1 MARAKRGRYRKT
13 FLRGFNVYI
22 RLGTIIVKLSYT
34 IISLALSEPYILLYH
49 SDYRHSIFRLWRSIL
64 SRMAS
69 NPIVDIHTHIYP
81 PSYLTLLRSR
91 TKVPYLLDIPDKSA
105 PPRLIILPSDDDPA
119 LPAHQRGRPIDSSY
133 SSINEKLHFMK
144 THNITTSVVSL
155 ANPWLDFLSPEE
167 GPRWAEKVNSEL
179 EDICSASQNSLYA
192 FATLPLSASPSQIAS
207 MIQCL
212 HSLSHIRG
220 VILGTTGLS
229 QGLDDPAL
237 EPIWSALESAK
248 LLIFLHPHY
257 GLPSSVYGPR
267 ASEYGH
273 VLPLSLGFPMETS
286 IAFTRMWLCG
296 VFDRHPKL
304 KVLIAHAGGTVPFLS
319 GRIDSCVQ
327 HERHFAENEGGGRGP
342 KRGLK
347 EVLKENVWLD
357 AVVYSSSGVRA
368 AVEVVG
374 KDRVL
379 FGTDHPFFPPL
390 EEEAEEW
397 MSVGTN
403 VEAVKGAFGE
413 DEEGAR
419 AVLGKTAIELLGLN
433 LSDAG

>member
-144 THNITTSVVSL
+144 THNITTSVISL

-212 HSLSHIRG
+212 YSLSHIRG

-347 EVLKENVWLD
+347 EVLKENIWLD

-368 AVEVVG
+368 AMEVAG

>member
-1 MARAKRGRYRKT
+1 
-13 FLRGFNVYI
+13 
-22 RLGTIIVKLSYT
+22 
-34 IISLALSEPYILLYH
+34 
-49 SDYRHSIFRLWRSIL
+49 
-64 SRMAS
+64 MAS
-69 NPIVDIHTHIYP
+69 NTIVDIHTHIYP

-91 TKVPYLLDIPDKSA
+91 TKVPYLLDLPDKSA

-133 SSINEKLHFMK
+133 SSINEKLRFIK
-144 THNITTSVVSL
+144 THNIATSVISL

-179 EDICSASQNSLYA
+179 EDICSTSQNSLYA
-192 FATLPLSASPSQIAS
+192 FATLPLSASPSQIAD
-207 MIQCL
+207 MIQSL
-212 HSLSHIRG
+212 HVLPHIRG

-237 EPIWSALESAK
+237 EPVWSALESAK

-273 VLPLSLGFPMETS
+273 VLSLSLGFPMETS

-347 EVLKENVWLD
+347 MVLKENIWLD
-357 AVVYSSSGVRA
+357 AVVYSSTGVRA
-368 AVEVVG
+368 AVDMVG

-390 EEEAEEW
+390 EKEAEEW

-403 VEAVKGAFGE
+403 VQAVKGAFGE

-419 AVLGKTAIELLGLN
+419 AVLGKTAIELLDLDI
-433 LSDAG
+433 SDTS

>member
-1 MARAKRGRYRKT
+1 MAT
-13 FLRGFNVYI
+13 TPV
-22 RLGTIIVKLSYT
+22 
-34 IISLALSEPYILLYH
+34 
-49 SDYRHSIFRLWRSIL
+49 
-64 SRMAS
+64 
-69 NPIVDIHTHIYP
+69 VDIHTHIYP
-81 PSYLTLLRSR
+81 TTYLTLLRSR
-91 TKVPYLLDIPDKSA
+91 TKVPYLLDLPDKMA

-133 SSINEKLHFMK
+133 SSINQKLDFMK
-144 THNITTSVVSL
+144 THGITTSVISL

-167 GPRWAEKVNSEL
+167 GPQWAAKVNNEL
-179 EDICSASQNSLYA
+179 EDICSTSQNSLYA
-192 FATLPLSASPSQIAS
+192 FATLPLSASSSRITGEIHRLQ
-207 MIQCL
+207 
-212 HSLSHIRG
+212 SLAHMRG
-220 VILGTTGLS
+220 IILGTTGLS

-237 EPIWSALESAK
+237 EPVWSALESAK

-273 VLPLSLGFPMETS
+273 VLPLSLGFPMETT
-286 IAFTRMWLCG
+286 IAFTRMWLSG

-319 GRIDSCVQ
+319 GRINSCVQ
-327 HERHFAENEGGGRGP
+327 HERHFPENEGGGRGP

-347 EVLKENVWLD
+347 EVLRENVWLD
-357 AVVYSSSGVRA
+357 AVVYSPTGVRA

-390 EEEAEEW
+390 DEGKEEW
-397 MSVGTN
+397 MSVETN
-403 VEAVKGAFGE
+403 IQAVKDAFGE
-413 DEEGAR
+413 DKQGATK
-419 AVLGKTAIELLGLN
+419 VLGGNAIELLGL
-433 LSDAG
+433 DVAGDG